1 MAESVGGGGVDR
13 LFWVGAIYRADPSN
27 RMPETPFI
35 SGRMTIL
42 AGIEGQETGSIVPVF
57 VASVGNGPSAGH
69 ECAKVSADIAI
80 GQFSKR
86 TGEVSSRRGDRV
98 NA

>member
-1 MAESVGGGGVDR
+1 VAAWIVCFGWGLSTGPTHR
-13 LFWVGAIYRADPSN
+13 TACLRP
-27 RMPETPFI
+27 PFT

-42 AGIEGQETGSIVPVF
+42 AGIEGQETGTIVPVF

-69 ECAKVSADIAI
+69 ECAKVSANIAI

>member
-13 LFWVGAIYRADPSN
+13 LFWVGLSTGPTHQTAWTGLRP
-27 RMPETPFI
+27 PFT

-42 AGIEGQETGSIVPVF
+42 AGIEGQETGTIVPVF

-69 ECAKVSADIAI
+69 
-80 GQFSKR
+80 
-86 TGEVSSRRGDRV
+86 
-98 NA
+98 